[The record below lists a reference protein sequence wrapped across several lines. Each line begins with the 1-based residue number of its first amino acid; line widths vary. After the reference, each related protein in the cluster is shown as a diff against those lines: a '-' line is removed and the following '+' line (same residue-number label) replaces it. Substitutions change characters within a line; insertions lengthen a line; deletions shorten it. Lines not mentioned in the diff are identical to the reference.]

1 MTLFKSTLTAF
12 CFVATVSA
20 APLAAQ
26 TTEPATGATIE
37 INPLTVKGMVVG
49 KRMSI
54 DADFAAE
61 HGVAVPIPFHFTI
74 PTDRTKTI
82 RVEPAPGGTGI
93 YKVNFATEDL
103 KLKSSLQVVPITIP
117 MGDDAARN
125 QNLSKIANQAFAASV
140 LDQNKAQIDVVRAAE
155 IGPYLAVEALGRYDG
170 GADGVVALRVVAFVG
185 PDGPNGLVGIINA
198 LPKNAGMKKVA
209 DIMFVDGSR
218 ALGTLRFD

>member
-1 MTLFKSTLTAF
+1 MTLFKSTLIAF

-37 INPLTVKGMVVG
+37 INPLTVKGLVVG

-54 DADFAAE
+54 GADFAAE

-82 RVEPAPGGTGI
+82 RVEPAPGGSGI
-93 YKVNFATEDL
+93 YKVNFATEDV
-103 KLKSSLQVVPITIP
+103 KLKSSLQVVPIIIP
-117 MGDDAARN
+117 VRDDAARKKD
-125 QNLSKIANQAFAASV
+125 LTAIANKAFAASV
-140 LDQNKAQIDVVRAAE
+140 QDPDKAQIDAVRPTE

-185 PDGPNGLVGIINA
+185 PDSPHGLVGIINA
-198 LPKNAGMKKVA
+198 LPKNAGMSKVA
-209 DIMFVDGSR
+209 DIMLVDGSR